1 MTPCAELSFGRG
13 TRSATQYRRP
23 AEGRATLW
31 PGASAR
37 REGRDGA
44 EGDDD
49 REGQRR
55 GGQGLQPPAPVTD
68 PFAAAAP
75 RDEPPAGR
83 DDGARERDASDDV
96 AGHRRVTYPLGVTAS
111 STPAGPYRGGHGDRE
126 VRFVKVTRTVI
137 REPL

>member
-1 MTPCAELSFGRG
+1 MTPCAELSSGRG

-68 PFAAAAP
+68 PFVAAAP

-83 DDGARERDASDDV
+83 DDGTRERDATLRTMSRSTAVARTRSTSRPAARPPARIVAAMATARSD
-96 AGHRRVTYPLGVTAS
+96 S
-111 STPAGPYRGGHGDRE
+111 
-126 VRFVKVTRTVI
+126 
-137 REPL
+137 